1 MRTNILILSLPN
13 KSVVYNEQGAI
24 SVDKL
29 TQDQSIYDTYGFLLP
44 IKSITDSTSVDVY
57 NVTLNN
63 GETFI
68 VGAEH
73 EFEVYVNNQ
82 IATTI
87 TAKQFAENPDDN
99 AFINVQR
106 QIEFN
111 TEPNESI
118 REFVAGFDLNTTK
131 LDDEIK
137 YQPIAQRNEIITGL
151 MRNDAFSKYSN
162 LVFDKDH
169 NQLRNDVI
177 EVIKSIG
184 LLPIILIN
192 GDDTYISISWQP
204 RVEILSIEKCS
215 RKQKCRTFEI

>member
-13 KSVVYNEQGAI
+13 KSVLYNENGPV

-29 TQDQSIYDTYGFLLP
+29 VQDQSIYNTYGFLLP
-44 IKSITDSTSVDVY
+44 IKSITDSATVDVY
-57 NVTLNN
+57 KVTLSN
-63 GETFI
+63 GESFI

-73 EFEVYVNNQ
+73 EFEVFVNNQ

-87 TAKQFAENPDDN
+87 TAKQFAENPDET

-118 REFVAGFDLNTTK
+118 RNIVASFDLNTTK

-151 MRNDAFSKYSN
+151 MRNDVFSKHSN

-169 NQLRNDVI
+169 NTLRDDVI
-177 EVIKSIG
+177 EVIKTIG

-204 RVEILSIEKCS
+204 RVEIVSIEKCA
-215 RKQKCRTFEI
+215 RKQKCRTIEI

>member
-1 MRTNILILSLPN
+1 MRTIILILSLPN
-13 KSVVYNEQGAI
+13 KSVLYNENGPV

-29 TQDQSIYDTYGFLLP
+29 VQDQSIYNTYGFLLP
-44 IKSITDSTSVDVY
+44 IKSITDSTTVDVY
-57 NVTLNN
+57 KVTLSN
-63 GETFI
+63 GESFV

-73 EFEVYVNNQ
+73 EFEVFVNNQ

-118 REFVAGFDLNTTK
+118 RDIVASFDLNTTK
-131 LDDEIK
+131 LDNEIK

-151 MRNDAFSKYSN
+151 MRNEAFSKYSN

-169 NQLRNDVI
+169 STLRDDVI

-184 LLPIILIN
+184 LLPIILVN

-204 RVEILSIEKCS
+204 RVEIVSIEKCS
-215 RKQKCRTFEI
+215 RKQKCRTIEI

>member
-24 SVDKL
+24 SIDKL

-44 IKSITDSTSVDVY
+44 IKSITDSASVDVY
-57 NVTLNN
+57 KVTLSN
-63 GETFI
+63 GESFI

-87 TAKQFAENPDDN
+87 TAKQFAENPDDC

-118 REFVAGFDLNTTK
+118 RELVASFDLNTTK

-151 MRNDAFSKYSN
+151 MRNEHFSKYSN

-169 NQLRNDVI
+169 STLRDDVI
-177 EVIKSIG
+177 EVIKTIG
-184 LLPIILIN
+184 LLPIILVN

-204 RVEILSIEKCS
+204 RVEIVSIEKCS
-215 RKQKCRTFEI
+215 RKQKCRTIEI